1 MKSQSKG
8 KTAANALTFVGL
20 VFVLVILAN
29 VLSMHFYKRFDTTHE
44 KRYTLSQASKNIIRS
59 LPDRVNIKL
68 FVSPDLKPPYAEPAR
83 FLNDLLSEYGRES
96 NGKIEFER
104 VLVRPDD
111 AVARKQAEDYKVQEG
126 VFGSGSSQA
135 EEVRKLYLGFGVKY
149 QGTIL
154 STPQVG
160 QTEGLEFDVTGK
172 IRQLAFPKRRVAFA
186 TSEQEAGPL
195 INNQTGHSV
204 SALAELLKKSGV
216 EVTTVDL
223 KADIPTDKEKGVDA
237 LLIIAPT
244 APFTERAQYV
254 IDQFLMKGKAVGL
267 FLDGQVE
274 TQSQNAMPQLPQ
286 GATIRTF
293 QPHPTGL
300 EPLLTHYGITPQL
313 DLVLDRQLAPDIINV
328 PTQVGPIPA
337 LLKSPIFVS
346 TSIAEANNPIVSQLP
361 NVILLHAGSFS
372 LTASA
377 PGNIKA
383 AYHPLLQSSRCS
395 WTSQGPLM
403 LASRP
408 TVPPCPSD
416 QTKERFLAYAASG
429 TFRSFFAGKQIV
441 KEDGSKADP
450 NQSQPDGSA
459 LIAQSQGESR
469 LVVVGDSDFITD
481 LHLATLQRHIMT
493 QKDFEKYLVGFKF
506 ALNVVDWLSQDDAM
520 TSIRNKSLEARP
532 IKPLESSTIM
542 LIKVVNIV
550 GVPVLVCILGLVVW
564 LLRRS
569 RRLHAR
575 LK

>member
-1 MKSQSKG
+1 MTSQSKG
-8 KTAANALTFVGL
+8 KTAANTLTFVGL
-20 VFVLVILAN
+20 IFLMVVLAN
-29 VLSMHFYKRFDTTHE
+29 VLSMHFYKRVDTTHE

-83 FLNDLLSEYGRES
+83 FLNDLLSEYARES
-96 NGKIEFER
+96 NGKIDFER

-111 AVARKQAEDYKVQEG
+111 TDARKRAEDYKVQEG

-160 QTEGLEFDVTGK
+160 RTEGLEFDVTGK

-186 TSEQEAGPL
+186 TSEQEAGPS

-204 SALAELLKKSGV
+204 SALVELLKQSGV
-216 EVTTVDL
+216 DVATVDL
-223 KADIPTDKEKGVDA
+223 KADIPTDKEKGFDVL
-237 LLIIAPT
+237 LLIGPT
-244 APFTERAQYV
+244 TPFSERAQYV

-274 TQSQNAMPQLPQ
+274 TQAQNAMPQLPQ
-286 GATIRTF
+286 GVNVRTF

-313 DLVLDRQLAPDIINV
+313 DLVLDRQMAADIIPI

-337 LLKSPIFVS
+337 LVKSPIFIS
-346 TSIAEANNPIVSQLP
+346 ASIAEKKHPAVSQLP

-372 LTASA
+372 LATTAA
-377 PGNIKA
+377 GNIKA
-383 AYHPLLQSSRCS
+383 AYDPLLQSSRCS
-395 WTSQGPLM
+395 WIGQGPLM

-416 QTKERFLAYAASG
+416 QTRERVLAYAASG

-459 LIAQSQGESR
+459 LITQSQGESR

-481 LHLATLQRHIMT
+481 FHLGTLQRHIGS
-493 QKDFEKYLVGFKF
+493 QKEFEKYLVGFKF

-532 IKPLESSTIM
+532 IRPLESSTIM
-542 LIKVVNIV
+542 LIKIVNTV
-550 GVPVLVCILGLVVW
+550 GVPLLVCIIGLVVW